1 MIMEASLPKEGVLKC
16 VKTEE
21 IRTPQVEYV
30 FLDIE

>member
-16 VKTEE
+16 VNTE